1 MKAKEGFLSSFEF
14 SSHLRLKNSKEKYG
28 SVTHLRIATVIASGE
43 VAQGQITSG
52 FSPWDWN
59 TFRKASQ
66 EDTDPGMKGEDP

>member
-1 MKAKEGFLSSFEF
+1 MKK
-14 SSHLRLKNSKEKYG
+14 KNG
-28 SVTHLRIATVIASGE
+28 SVTYLRIATVMASGE

-66 EDTDPGMKGEDP
+66 EDTDPAEQEIGDST